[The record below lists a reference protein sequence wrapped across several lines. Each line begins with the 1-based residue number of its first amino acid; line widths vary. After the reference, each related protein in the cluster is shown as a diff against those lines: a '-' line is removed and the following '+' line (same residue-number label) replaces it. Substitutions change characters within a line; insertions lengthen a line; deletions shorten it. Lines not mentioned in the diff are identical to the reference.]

1 MEVSFRE
8 APPSSSA
15 ESPTPCPQHL
25 NFYSQ
30 PHLLTRHG
38 NLGPQPLHLGGPRT
52 LHLAPV
58 KARGTQETVADGV
71 ETTPP
76 GGSPDATA
84 RAWGWRCSWCPSGAG
99 PGRVQ
104 GRMQGGAPRGAR
116 GAWGGQAEVWSGH
129 WGAEA
134 APRHPHPWGREKAA
148 SAFWKSG
155 SPRPEPHL
163 RPRAPVRRK
172 RQDSV
177 KRGIG

>member
-116 GAWGGQAEVWSGH
+116 GAWGARQRCGAGTGGRRLLPGTPTPGAARRQRLRFGSRGAPAPSLISGP
-129 WGAEA
+129 G
-134 APRHPHPWGREKAA
+134 
-148 SAFWKSG
+148 
-155 SPRPEPHL
+155 L
-163 RPRAPVRRK
+163 R
-172 RQDSV
+172 
-177 KRGIG
+177 